1 MPKFH
6 SISARLVLAISLTV
20 ATACATLAAFS
31 IMQQQTLTRL
41 ALDQELKVQY
51 ESVIAALNYEGRAA
65 LAVSATIAALP
76 PVGEAVA
83 NNDRDGLMTLLGAAQ
98 DALQA
103 QGIRFVNLT
112 APPATMFL
120 RVHDPKAYG
129 DDISA
134 RRKTV
139 VAANAAG
146 ISVVG
151 VERAR
156 DTLAMYAMTPVLRDG
171 KSRFVV
177 DVGIV
182 LGREFADRIKQRLGV
197 DVAIHAFEGQSFTT
211 LASTFAERT
220 TASPEEIRNA
230 LAGVPLRREAQIGG
244 RSAAIYLGQI
254 KNYAGEPVA
263 VLEIVK
269 NTALYE
275 VARSAAM
282 RNLML
287 STAAILLIGGIVAL
301 LLGRGL
307 SRPIAA
313 LTGTMN
319 RLSGGDTD
327 LPIPGRDRADELG
340 MMAMAVEVFRLS
352 MIDAE
357 RLGEAQ
363 RVLTVEQFERQR
375 VERELG
381 LQQERNELL
390 VARSRMVEELAA
402 AKECAE
408 DALRNNE
415 RITRELRAAHSE
427 LMTTARQAG
436 MAQIATNVLH
446 NVGNVLNSVNVSA
459 GLVSGRMRD
468 SKARGL
474 AKAVRLINDHAAD
487 LGDYLTRDEKGK
499 LLPGYLNKVVDA
511 LAVEQQGVIEELKS
525 LVRSVDHIKDVVA
538 TQQSYAG
545 RASVVEAVQIQD
557 LLEDALRMNAGAL
570 ARHHVMVVKQFAE
583 VPSLLLD
590 KHLVLQILVNLIS
603 NAKQAMDG
611 TPDWPHQIALR
622 VDIAD
627 LVGGGRLRISVE
639 DNGEGIVPENLPR
652 LFAHGFTTRKNGH
665 GFGLHSCVLAAKEMG
680 GTLTARSDGLGK
692 GAAFTLE
699 LPAKTVAETAR
710 FTAADFRRVPAAK
723 RR

>member
-1 MPKFH
+1 MLKFR

-31 IMQQQTLTRL
+31 IIQQQTLTRL

-83 NNDRDGLMTLLGAAQ
+83 NDDRDGLMKLLGTAQ
-98 DALQA
+98 DALKA

-112 APPATMFL
+112 AAPATMFL
-120 RVHDPKAYG
+120 RIHDPKAYG

-139 VAANAAG
+139 VAANATGA
-146 ISVVG
+146 SVVG

-156 DTLAMYAMTPVLRDG
+156 DTLAIYAMTPVVHG
-171 KSRFVV
+171 GSRFVV

-182 LGREFADRIKQRLGV
+182 LGTEFADRIKQRLGV
-197 DVAIHAFEGQSFTT
+197 DVAIHAFEGQEFAT

-220 TASPEEIRNA
+220 TASPEQIKNA
-230 LAGVPLRREAQIGG
+230 LTGMPVRREAQIGG
-244 RSAAIYLGQI
+244 HSAAVYLGQI
-254 KNYAGEPVA
+254 KNYAGEPIA

-269 NTALYE
+269 DTTLYE

-287 STAAILLIGGIVAL
+287 SAAAILLLGGVVAL
-301 LLGRGL
+301 LLGCGL

-319 RLSGGDTD
+319 RLSGGDTEI
-327 LPIPGRDRADELG
+327 PIPGRDRADELG
-340 MMAMAVEVFRLS
+340 TMATAVEVFRLG
-352 MIDAE
+352 MIDAK

-363 RVLTVEQFERQR
+363 RVLAAEQFERQR

-390 VARSRMVEELAA
+390 VARSRMVEELGA
-402 AKECAE
+402 AKESAE
-408 DALRNNE
+408 AALRNNE
-415 RITRELRAAHSE
+415 QITRELRAAQSE
-427 LMTTARQAG
+427 LVTTARQAG

-446 NVGNVLNSVNVSA
+446 NVGNVLNSVNISA
-459 GLVSGRMRD
+459 GLVSSRMRD
-468 SKARGL
+468 SKAQGL
-474 AKAVRLINDHAAD
+474 ANVVRLINDHAAD

-499 LLPGYLNKVVDA
+499 LLPSYLNKLAVALAEERQGVVDELGL
-511 LAVEQQGVIEELKS
+511 LA
-525 LVRSVDHIKDVVA
+525 RSVDHIKDIVA
-538 TQQSYAG
+538 TQQSFAG
-545 RASVVEAVQIQD
+545 AASIVELVQIQD

-570 ARHHVMVVKQFAE
+570 ARHHVTVVKEFAE
-583 VPSLLLD
+583 VPVLLLD

-603 NAKQAMDG
+603 NAKQAMDD
-611 TPDWPHQIALR
+611 TTDRPHEITLR
-622 VDIAD
+622 VDVAD
-627 LVGGGRLRISVE
+627 GADGRRLRICVE
-639 DNGEGIVPENLPR
+639 DDGVGIAPENLSR
-652 LFAHGFTTRKNGH
+652 LFTHGFTTRKNGH
-665 GFGLHSCVLAAKEMG
+665 GFGLHSCALAAKEMG
-680 GTLTARSDGLGK
+680 GTLTARSDGPGK
-692 GAAFTLE
+692 GAVFTLE
-699 LPAKTVAETAR
+699 LPIKAVADAPR
-710 FTAADFRRVPAAK
+710 VAAANFRRVPVA
-723 RR
+723 RCG